1 MDRRQSVVV
10 RDEVHRVETLVREA
24 QRGSDGP
31 QEVADVRAAGRLDAG
46 KHALWHGDSC
56 TAFFM
61 RPALL
66 DGLIPVPMTRTTR
79 ALVLVLLLAPLAACK
94 KDYPQC
100 ERFVD
105 LAVRCDLTAAPE
117 GEQQETRMVM
127 SGMCEEAF
135 RNDTR
140 SVSDD
145 AKQLVTEMYAEL
157 RERADCS
164 TSATTC
170 EQYAKCTTN

>member
-1 MDRRQSVVV
+1 MDGRQSVVV
-10 RDEVHRVETLVREA
+10 GDEVHRLETLVGEA
-24 QRGSDGP
+24 KRRPDRSEQI
-31 QEVADVRAAGRLDAG
+31 ANVRLAGWLDPS
-46 KHALWHGDSC
+46 KHALWHGDSF
-56 TAFFM
+56 TAFFV
-61 RPALL
+61 RPASP
-66 DGLIPVPMTRTTR
+66 DGLIPVPMTRTTL
-79 ALVLVLLLAPLAACK
+79 ALVFLVAALAACK

-100 ERFVD
+100 DRFVD
-105 LAVRCDLTAAPE
+105 LAVRCDMNAAPA
-117 GEQQETRMVM
+117 GEQNETRMVM

-140 SVSDD
+140 AVSGD

-170 EQYAKCTTN
+170 EQYAKCTATN